1 MSQCLLS
8 LNQILLGFQILA
20 ANKLTSL
27 VNAYAFPDSNQRIEF
42 HILKGLGE
50 KNRQTKPKSL
60 GNGKKDGKL
69 YEHPPTYA
77 YVWSQWLNGL
87 APD

>member
-42 HILKGLGE
+42 HTLKGLGE
-50 KNRQTKPKSL
+50 KTDKQNQNL
-60 GNGKKDGKL
+60 WEMGKKKVNCMSIHLHMHMCEVSG
-69 YEHPPTYA
+69 
-77 YVWSQWLNGL
+77 
-87 APD
+87 